1 MQLLHSSIVFTDLAA
16 VQHIPKYGSQQK
28 QTLLAL
34 GTAPTAGATRKE
46 HEMAYVSISN
56 ISVMDRVRA
65 AFAEFNDRA
74 ARAKV
79 YRTTVA
85 ELNNLSG
92 RELADLGIH
101 RAEIKRIAYE
111 AAYMN

>member
-1 MQLLHSSIVFTDLAA
+1 MQLLHSSIVIAALAA
-16 VQHIPKYGSQQK
+16 AQHIPKYGSQQK
-28 QTLLAL
+28 QTLSAP
-34 GTAPTAGATRKE
+34 GTARHADATRKE
-46 HEMAYVSISN
+46 HEMAYVSVSN

-74 ARAKV
+74 ARAKI
-79 YRTTVA
+79 YRTTVT

-111 AAYMN
+111 AAYTN